1 RARRRGAGAVR
12 HDRQGGRRV
21 RQACRAGGGDRDAPR
36 GDRAS
41 PRLGRG
47 RTARAPV
54 RLAGER
60 SASDLRAARQQARR
74 HSFFLRALPREVLAP
89 RVRLRRDTDP
99 ALAPKGGPDACA
111 GRGPEG
117 PAVRRP
123 GRGRGR
129 GRNEVIVMV
138 VLVLLGGALVLL
150 ASPRH
155 RAFYLGGRAAPPPD
169 TGGVSAISPVAALSP
184 DRRVPRP
191 DAGGRIVVPVADR
204 VPPELPAEGIPAGWG
219 LREFAGRAS
228 VELVRAEAGMARQRQ
243 RRNVA
248 ADYVA
253 LFGRQP
259 PRVGQVAVMIDS
271 DDTGSDA
278 EALIGDLVFSRATT
292 ESVGISTSMLR

>member
-1 RARRRGAGAVR
+1 M
-12 HDRQGGRRV
+12 
-21 RQACRAGGGDRDAPR
+21 
-36 GDRAS
+36 
-41 PRLGRG
+41 
-47 RTARAPV
+47 
-54 RLAGER
+54 
-60 SASDLRAARQQARR
+60 
-74 HSFFLRALPREVLAP
+74 
-89 RVRLRRDTDP
+89 
-99 ALAPKGGPDACA
+99 
-111 GRGPEG
+111 
-117 PAVRRP
+117 RRP

-129 GRNEVIVMV
+129 NEVVVMV

-169 TGGVSAISPVAALSP
+169 TGGVSAVSPVAALSP

-204 VPPELPAEGIPAGWG
+204 VPPELPAEGVPAGWG

-228 VELVRAEAGMARQRQ
+228 VELVRAEAGMALQLRSSGASFALYRDVIVDLKEFPLLTWSWKVVRLPAAGDVRQSATDDEAAQVYVVFPRWPAPLTSSDVVGYVWDSRAPAGTQLSNPKAANVRIIVVESGTARLGTWQRQ